1 MNASAWRN
9 PWQRVATSVLLEPGG
24 SIANVRVRFHRDPVN
39 LEAAGSRPATACHTV
54 IVITHDRDLAR
65 RASRVVE
72 IRDGLVHSDVVA

>member
-1 MNASAWRN
+1 LRTGTHERE
-9 PWQRVATSVLLEPGG
+9 RVAQPVAAGRNQRPSRT
-24 SIANVRVRFHRDPVN
+24 RRFHRDPVN